1 MSATGTGGCG
11 PGPGPA
17 SGTGSGASNPR
28 KFSEKIALHT
38 QRQAEETAAFQEVMM
53 DITSTRVSRRR
64 RQEEESRGGIEASR
78 RLADSH
84 AQLRLTARGS
94 VPAVWEPVKLKSSAG
109 SASAVSQLERRR
121 SARSRNSSLPISASR
136 VSRYA
141 SSACLL

>member
-53 DITSTRVSRRR
+53 DITSTRVNKDTLLIPAWEMWLLQ
-64 RQEEESRGGIEASR
+64 RQR
-78 RLADSH
+78 
-84 AQLRLTARGS
+84 
-94 VPAVWEPVKLKSSAG
+94 
-109 SASAVSQLERRR
+109 
-121 SARSRNSSLPISASR
+121 
-136 VSRYA
+136 
-141 SSACLL
+141 